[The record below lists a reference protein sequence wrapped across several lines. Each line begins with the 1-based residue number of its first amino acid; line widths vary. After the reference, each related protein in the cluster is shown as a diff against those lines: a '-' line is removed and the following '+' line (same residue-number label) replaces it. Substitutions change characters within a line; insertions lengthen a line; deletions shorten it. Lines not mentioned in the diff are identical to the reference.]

1 MIKRRKTKTINLG
14 GVKIGSGHPISV
26 QSMTKTD
33 TLDVKATVAQ
43 IKRLEKTGCEIIRIA
58 VKDRPSC
65 DAISEIRKK
74 INIPL
79 EADIHFDYRL
89 ALKAMECKVDA
100 IRLNPGNIYKR
111 EQVEEVVRLAKKK
124 HIPIR
129 VGVNSGSVRIPK
141 GVIIPKGE
149 FPRLMA
155 KAASDYIKIME
166 GLNFYDIMISLKASD
181 VLETIGAYRKMASQC
196 DYPFHLGVT
205 AAGPSVRGTVKS
217 SIGIGILLME
227 GIGDTLRVSLTGD
240 PVDEVYVAKEI
251 LQSLDVRNFGPE
263 IISCPTCGRAEVDLI
278 KIAGEIENRLN
289 QIKDENGKLS
299 KLRVAIM
306 GCVVN
311 GPGEATEAD
320 LGIAAGKGGGLLFVK
335 GKPVKKIKESEF
347 VSAIISEIKRILTH
361 NS

>member
-1 MIKRRKTKTINLG
+1 MKISRRKTRTVNLG
-14 GVKIGSGHPISV
+14 GVKIGSGYPISV
-26 QSMTKTD
+26 QSMTKTN

-43 IKRLEKTGCEIIRIA
+43 IKRLEKAGCEIIRSA
-58 VKDRPSC
+58 VKDKASC
-65 DAISEIRKK
+65 EALAEIRKR

-89 ALKAMECKVDA
+89 AIRAMECGVDA
-100 IRLNPGNIYKR
+100 IRLNPGNIFKK
-111 EQVEEVVRLAKKK
+111 EQVEQVVSLAKKK
-124 HIPIR
+124 RIPIR

-141 GVIIPKGE
+141 GVIIPKDK
-149 FPRLMA
+149 FPDLMV

-166 GLNFYDIMISLKASD
+166 DLDFYDIMVSLKASD
-181 VLETIGAYRKMASQC
+181 VLETIEAYRRMARQC

-217 SIGIGILLME
+217 SLGIGILLME

-240 PVDEVYVAKEI
+240 PVGEVYVAKEI
-251 LQSLDVRNFGPE
+251 LQSIGARNFGPE
-263 IISCPTCGRAEVDLI
+263 IISCPTCGRVEVDLI
-278 KIAGEIENRLN
+278 KIAGDIESKLN

-299 KLRVAIM
+299 RLRVAIM

-311 GPGEATEAD
+311 GPGEAMEAD

-335 GKPVKKIKESEF
+335 GKPTRKIKEKEF
-347 VSAIISEIKRILTH
+347 VSAIVSEIKSILKG
-361 NS
+361 